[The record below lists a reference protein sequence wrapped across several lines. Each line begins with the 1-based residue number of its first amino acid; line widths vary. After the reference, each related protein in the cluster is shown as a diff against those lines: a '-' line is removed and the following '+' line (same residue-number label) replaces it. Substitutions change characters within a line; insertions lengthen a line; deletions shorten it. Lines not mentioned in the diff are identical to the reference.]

1 MSQRRNGLGQS
12 AEDVGQGNP
21 DQEGN
26 GQALNHNKGGMLP
39 AVEISQ
45 EAEGDG
51 GQKILKGTA
60 LQVVGGCSDDL
71 GIADKEGGQ
80 PPPCK
85 EGEKEHTE
93 AEAEGDPLGG
103 KECLVRAF
111 QVPGSHVL
119 GHKAG
124 KGRHKGHGNDGQEY
138 KELLRDSHSCGSSYA
153 QGVDDGGDDQK
164 GQVGEEILKSNGGA
178 YL

>member
-1 MSQRRNGLGQS
+1 
-12 AEDVGQGNP
+12 
-21 DQEGN
+21 
-26 GQALNHNKGGMLP
+26 MLP

-71 GIADKEGGQ
+71 GVADKEGSK

-111 QVPGSHVL
+111 QVSGTHVL
-119 GHKAG
+119 SHKAG
-124 KGRHKGHGNDGQEY
+124 KGGHKGHGNNGQEY
-138 KELLRDSHSCGSSYA
+138 KEFLGDSHARRGSHA
-153 QGVDDGGDDQK
+153 QGVDDSGDDQE
-164 GQVGEEILKSNGGA
+164 GQVGEKILKSNGGA